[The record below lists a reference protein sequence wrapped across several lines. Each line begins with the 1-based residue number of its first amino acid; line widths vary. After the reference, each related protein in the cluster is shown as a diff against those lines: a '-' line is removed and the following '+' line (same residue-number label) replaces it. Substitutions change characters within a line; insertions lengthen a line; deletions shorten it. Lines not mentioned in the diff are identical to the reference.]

1 MLLLLL
7 FLLIIVDILFT
18 WLASQ
23 FSLLNIQ
30 ASRSIA
36 SSNAPGELTVRDKL
50 EMIVFHMVGFLIVLT
65 IFILIFHFIS
75 KGKLNARKYRRYAMT
90 IQLVFFIFILFFI
103 INYAY
108 LFSNYPTNIDSG
120 YPFFNFLF
128 VTLSK

>member
-7 FLLIIVDILFT
+7 ILLIIVDILFT

-36 SSNAPGELTVRDKL
+36 SSNAPGELTVGDKL

-65 IFILIFHFIS
+65 IFSLIFHFIS

-90 IQLVFFIFILFFI
+90 IQLVFFILFFI

-120 YPFFNFLF
+120 FPFFNFLL
-128 VTLSK
+128 VTLNK